1 MSNWYIIPSKEDL
14 QHHGIKGQKWGVKNG
29 PPYPLDQQVKG
40 TSNINLDKWGKDKN
54 HNILYVTGLSGSGK
68 STIAEKLKNSSIDVI
83 NLDLFL
89 EENDSRNERNKNFV
103 SYLNTH
109 YPNFDEISRRD
120 VKTGTKEFGNALD
133 RFESCIDGFGREQ
146 YSKSRNVIV
155 EGVQLLDDTLYP
167 DKNVLKDKP
176 IITPNTSPLRSMIRG
191 MRRDEISIDVADLK
205 ERINWYKQSNKNLKQ
220 FKKTVGL

>member
-1 MSNWYIIPSKEDL
+1 MSKWMVVPSDSDL
-14 QHHGIKGQKWGVKNG
+14 LHHGRLGQKWGVRNG
-29 PPYPLDQQVKG
+29 PPYPLDKQIKG
-40 TSNINLDKWGKDKN
+40 TSSINLNKWGKDKN

-89 EENDSRNERNKNFV
+89 EENDSRDERNKNFV
-103 SYLNTH
+103 SYLNT
-109 YPNFDEISRRD
+109 YYSNFDEISRRD
-120 VKTGTKEFGNALD
+120 VKIGTKEFGNALD
-133 RFESCIDGFGREQ
+133 RFEACIDGFGREQ
-146 YSKSRNVIV
+146 YSKNRNVIV

-205 ERINWYKQSNKNLKQ
+205 ERIDWYKQSNKNLKK